1 MKRPYIICHMMTSI
15 DGRIDC
21 EMVGKLKGVDEYYQ
35 TLNELNAPA
44 RLSGRVTAEL
54 ELALKGKFS
63 PKKPEETFEKES
75 FSKKKDSEGLEI
87 IVDNKGTLLWDD
99 DSKYE
104 RHHLI
109 ITSEKVTKEYLD
121 YLDSKKISWIVCGK
135 EKIDLKKSMEILFK
149 EFQVK
154 RLAVVGGPQINSSFL
169 DEKLLDEITI
179 LIGVGIDGRKG
190 MPALFDGFSMDHPIT
205 TNLQLKEVKSFKNGA
220 VFIRYTT
227 N

>member
-1 MKRPYIICHMMTSI
+1 MNRPYIICHMMTSI

-21 EMVGKLKGVDEYYQ
+21 EMTGKLKGVDEYYQ

>member
-1 MKRPYIICHMMTSI
+1 
-15 DGRIDC
+15 
-21 EMVGKLKGVDEYYQ
+21 
-35 TLNELNAPA
+35 
-44 RLSGRVTAEL
+44 
-54 ELALKGKFS
+54 
-63 PKKPEETFEKES
+63 
-75 FSKKKDSEGLEI
+75 
-87 IVDNKGTLLWDD
+87 
-99 DSKYE
+99 
-104 RHHLI
+104 
-109 ITSEKVTKEYLD
+109 
-121 YLDSKKISWIVCGK
+121 
-135 EKIDLKKSMEILFK
+135 MEILFK

-154 RLAVVGGPQINSSFL
+154 RLAVVGGPLINSSFL

>member
-1 MKRPYIICHMMTSI
+1 MNRPYIICHMMTSI

-220 VFIRYTT
+220 VFIRYLT

>member
-1 MKRPYIICHMMTSI
+1 MNRPYIICHMMTSI

-75 FSKKKDSEGLEI
+75 FSKNDSEGLEI

-190 MPALFDGFSMDHPIT
+190 MPTLFDGFSMDHPIT

-220 VFIRYTT
+220 VFIRYTI

>member
-1 MKRPYIICHMMTSI
+1 MNRPYIICHMMTSI

-87 IVDNKGTLLWDD
+87 IVDKKGTLLWDD

-135 EKIDLKKSMEILFK
+135 EKIDLKKSMEILYK
-149 EFQVK
+149 EFNVK
-154 RLAVVGGPQINSSFL
+154 RLAVVGGPLINSSFL

-190 MPALFDGFSMDHPIT
+190 MPALFDGFSIDHPIT
-205 TNLQLKEVKSFKNGA
+205 TNLQFKEVKSFKNGA

>member
-1 MKRPYIICHMMTSI
+1 MNRPYIICHMMTSI

-21 EMVGKLKGVDEYYQ
+21 EMTGKLKGVDEYYQ

-54 ELALKGKFS
+54 ELSLKGKFS

-154 RLAVVGGPQINSSFL
+154 RLAVVGGPLINSSFL

-205 TNLQLKEVKSFKNGA
+205 TNLQFKEVKSFKNGA
-220 VFIRYTT
+220 VFIRYTI

>member
-1 MKRPYIICHMMTSI
+1 MMTSI

-154 RLAVVGGPQINSSFL
+154 RLAVVGGPLINSSFL

-220 VFIRYTT
+220 VFIRYLT

>member
-1 MKRPYIICHMMTSI
+1 MSRPYIICHMMTSI

-21 EMVGKLKGVDEYYQ
+21 DMVGKLKGVDEYYQ

-87 IVDNKGTLLWDD
+87 VVDRKGTLLWDD

-149 EFQVK
+149 EFNVK
-154 RLAVVGGPQINSSFL
+154 RLAVVGGPLINSSFL
-169 DEKLLDEITI
+169 DENLLDEITI

-190 MPALFDGFSMDHPIT
+190 MPAVFDGFSMDHPII
-205 TNLQLKEVKSFKNGA
+205 TNLKFKEVKSFNNGA
-220 VFIRYTT
+220 VFIRYTI

>member
-1 MKRPYIICHMMTSI
+1 MNRPYIICHMMTSI

-21 EMVGKLKGVDEYYQ
+21 EMTGKLKGVDEYYQ

-121 YLDSKKISWIVCGK
+121 YLESKKISWIVCGK

-220 VFIRYTT
+220 VFIRYIPH
-227 N
+227 